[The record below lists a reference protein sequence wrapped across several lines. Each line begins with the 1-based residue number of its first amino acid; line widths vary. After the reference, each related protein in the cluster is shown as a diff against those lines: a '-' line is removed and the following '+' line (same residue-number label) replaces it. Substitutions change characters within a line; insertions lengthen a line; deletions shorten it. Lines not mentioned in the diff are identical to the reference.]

1 MPEDHLASALL
12 AALTYI
18 ESREVP
24 DDIADDDVR
33 TLETVIYHLRQ
44 CDQAERDRI
53 SSAARTAM
61 MRTSNARLLESLE
74 SIIENLEP

>member
-1 MPEDHLASALL
+1 MPKDHLASAFL
-12 AALTYI
+12 AALTYL

-33 TLETVIYHLRQ
+33 TLETVIYHMRQ

-53 SSAARTAM
+53 SSAARDAM
-61 MRTSNARLLESLE
+61 LETYNPRLIESLE